1 MSVREA
7 SSAENSTS
15 PQRLRAYATACLMRL
30 MQSAREM
37 RSLYLRWRSLVARNV
52 WMRGRAA
59 PLIAA
64 AEASMSFSSARE
76 SEQTAEAF
84 TASAIAFTDAKS
96 PGEATAKP
104 ASMTSTPSDS
114 SWSAMR
120 TFSSMFIA

>member
-1 MSVREA
+1 M
-7 SSAENSTS
+7 
-15 PQRLRAYATACLMRL
+15 
-30 MQSAREM
+30 
-37 RSLYLRWRSLVARNV
+37 SLVARKV

-59 PLIAA
+59 PPIAA

-76 SEQTAEAF
+76 REHTEEVF
-84 TASAIAFTDAKS
+84 TASATAFTDAKS
-96 PGEATAKP
+96 PGEAAANP